1 MATVNLNILEMC
13 YIDGDSEK
21 IGNIRVRQ
29 PTTIRFMVRMIHTT
43 ESLMETQKDW
53 PFQQVLKTNY
63 CSHIRSGVKLYEIM
77 TCRDMRKDVMC

>member
-13 YIDGDSEK
+13 YIDGDSKK
-21 IGNIRVRQ
+21 IGKIRVRQ

-53 PFQQVLKTNY
+53 PF
-63 CSHIRSGVKLYEIM
+63 
-77 TCRDMRKDVMC
+77 

>member
-13 YIDGDSEK
+13 YIDGDSEN
-21 IGNIRVRQ
+21 IGKIRVRQ

-53 PFQQVLKTNY
+53 PF
-63 CSHIRSGVKLYEIM
+63 
-77 TCRDMRKDVMC
+77 